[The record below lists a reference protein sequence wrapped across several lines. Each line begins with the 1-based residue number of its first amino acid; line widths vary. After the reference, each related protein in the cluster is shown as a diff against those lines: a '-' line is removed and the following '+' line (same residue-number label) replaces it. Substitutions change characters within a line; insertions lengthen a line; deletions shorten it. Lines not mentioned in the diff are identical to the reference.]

1 MHIVGDIWRL
11 RRPRDYVVVPT
22 NIGWT
27 REGRNPMGRGLAWQA
42 ARSYVD
48 LPLWYGALCAQ
59 HKAALPV
66 CSHDPYRLILFPTKP
81 LNTRNPAMSWQNNST
96 LELVRKGRVELV
108 QLLPSLR
115 LNGGRVLL
123 PAVGC
128 GEGGLNPKTVVPEL
142 MELSEYHPE
151 IQLVLD
157 AETAMAAGLATV
169 TPLDQ
174 SCGS

>member
-1 MHIVGDIWRL
+1 MI
-11 RRPRDYVVVPT
+11 PT

-27 REGRNPMGRGLAWQA
+27 KDGRNPMGRGVAWQA
-42 ARSYVD
+42 ARTYTD

-66 CSHDPYRLILFPTKP
+66 CSHNPYKLILFPTKP
-81 LNTRNPAMSWQNNST
+81 LNPRNPAMSWQGPAT
-96 LELVRKGRVELV
+96 LDLVRKSRVELV
-108 QLLPSLR
+108 QLLPNLIK
-115 LNGGRVLL
+115 GGRVLI

-128 GEGGLNPKTVVPEL
+128 GEGDLDPKVVVPEL
-142 MELSEYHPE
+142 LELMEYHPE
-151 IQLVLD
+151 IQVVLD

-174 SCGS
+174 ACGS